1 MIRGLTTLLL
11 ALWVTQPGAALAT
24 GTDQASTAVWTEL
37 APAPAPSADPDGATW
52 ISAPSASLLELQL
65 EPGVAAEVW
74 RVEVDHSGN
83 VRSSVELIPE
93 ALGDGRHLLWTGP
106 APRAYLAI
114 APAAGAVQVWLLEP
128 VDDGAAVSRIERRL
142 WRWAASAGEPLPALP
157 AADGSAALVG
167 DLAGRAAGGQTDP
180 ATLRRALL
188 GRRLLLFDPPTPHLS
203 LGKRPGSPGEQLV
216 DDGGTTG
223 LSTRGPGLLVLD
235 ATPTLASGPGPVAV
249 HLDLSVEDEASR
261 PLARLPTGGVAWPND
276 PAGSRA
282 PRRTLELP
290 APPGDRELLARIDGA
305 TILLRARLYRVRP
318 RFPDLPDALRW
329 RALGRR
335 IGDTTTSDRG
345 SRPAQDA
352 LAEGRFEDAQDLAL
366 DILATD
372 PGDLAALKILGS
384 AQARVPAIG
393 DVPALPSLEAAVR
406 GQDLAGPGPAHDDTR
421 QALRDTWLHATAY
434 LTRGIRAPGPRG
446 EVVQALPPR
455 NALAEPDDEGRHRP
469 SVYSFLPP
477 GEPISVALDEGSD
490 PALWT
495 VVQGIGLNLSGR
507 PAAASLQVDDHA
519 AERVVLAG
527 PVTRF
532 RIALAPGAH
541 RIMLSLPQG
550 HEERI
555 AVATDLP
562 LAAEVAGRWDGDHPH
577 LRTAQA
583 TPIAPG
589 GGDATFGLPSAAVGP
604 THLRVEA
611 WWVGDEPQ
619 DLVLES
625 AEGLRRIRIH
635 PVAAPPAVLMSDG
648 DAVPGTPLATSEATV
663 DLGIDAEWV
672 RLRRDGGNSPLWAR
686 VAIRGPRHHA
696 ISPEDRGTPPA
707 VEPAPA
713 DLERLSAALAIATDP
728 VERAGLHAARAELLL
743 GLNLPGYARR
753 DIDQARRAG
762 DTSAGLERLEAAA
775 RSVGGPHRPRV
786 HTPPRG
792 PLLPLDVPAA
802 AGPGEAAWL
811 GDLPA
816 DDPACLI
823 AEGELD
829 KALAVS
835 PHDAAIHAALA
846 AKSLDWATEDPEA
859 ALLALL
865 HASAARAVVE
875 DAETARIAQR
885 ATLATRPDHLGTAE
899 ESPDRI
905 LLGGPIPPPDPQADP
920 ARWARWTMLGAP
932 LPHVDQLLAAGTRWV
947 IQPDGGAPS
956 ELSLEVV
963 CDDLRQ
969 PREGDGTLCHLT
981 IAQGEA
987 EPETWAVPTGRVERR
1002 PLSLPAD
1009 SSLAISLAHEG
1020 HARYAA
1026 LALVGPDEGWRIA
1039 DRRAWFHVAQ
1049 PEERVCYQVAGPTRL
1064 LIEATPRSGAGPIR
1078 LEVLDGETP
1087 LLSREWS
1094 SVPRAMITDQ
1104 DVAYGAVDSAPIDL
1118 FATGPRDLVL
1128 RTGGGA
1134 VAVRVT
1140 RRVAS
1145 EVVLPPPP
1153 ASVDAGIPADPGT
1166 ERPVEPAVSEGALRL
1181 PRPAAGGTLDAS
1193 VSFWDRWSADLEKS
1207 DQRYQYVQVDAL
1219 HRLGLRRSGNTW
1231 FHGGGMARI
1240 GFTAGPSFGL
1250 RLGAYHRWPA
1260 AGLRLGGKAQG
1271 LIQATDQGTFG
1282 ALALR
1287 ARLDR
1292 PTRLAPDLTL
1302 VPHLQLRG
1310 HVQPRIELQWFA
1322 RRLDMEL
1329 ASSYRRAH
1337 PVGLGVGTDLV
1348 WRPWVDGAF
1357 VLTVG
1362 AMTNP
1367 ELPILDNAGGQLEF
1381 RLYPRPVGLGARV
1394 HLSHRF
1400 ADSWR
1405 PEGWWRAE
1413 LAVGAWADLGPPDLW
1428 VRPAVQLSYLLDPA
1442 RLEATVGLS
1451 ITPGR
1456 RAATHFAPTDLR
1468 FGDLR
1473 APVAIDGR
1481 WTRF

>member
-1 MIRGLTTLLL
+1 MIRGLITLLL

-24 GTDQASTAVWTEL
+24 EADRASTAVWTEL
-37 APAPAPSADPDGATW
+37 APVPALSADPDGATW
-52 ISAPSASLLELQL
+52 ISTPSASTLELQL
-65 EPGVAAEVW
+65 QPGAEAEFW
-74 RVEVDHSGN
+74 RVEVDHYGGVHS
-83 VRSSVELIPE
+83 RVELIPE

-106 APRAYLAI
+106 APRAYLAVT
-114 APAAGAVQVWLLEP
+114 PAAGAVQAWLLEP
-128 VDDGAAVSRIERRL
+128 GDDSAAVSRIERRL
-142 WRWAASAGEPLPALP
+142 WRWAASADEAPPALP
-157 AADGSAALVG
+157 AVDGSAALVE
-167 DLAGRAAGGQTDP
+167 DLVGRAAAGRSNP
-180 ATLRRALL
+180 ASLRRALL
-188 GRRLLLFDPPTPHLS
+188 DQRLLLFDPPTAHLS
-203 LGKRPGSPGEQLV
+203 RGRTPASQDEQLI
-216 DDGGTTG
+216 DDGGTVG
-223 LSTRGPGLLVLD
+223 LSTRGPSLLVLD
-235 ATPTLASGPGPVAV
+235 AIPSLASGPGPVAV
-249 HLDLSVEDEASR
+249 HLDLTVEDEAGR
-261 PLARLPTGGVAWPND
+261 PLARLPTSGMAWPDD
-276 PAGSRA
+276 PAGPRA

-290 APPGDRELLARIDGA
+290 TPPGERALLARIDGA
-305 TILLRARLYRVRP
+305 AVLLRARLYRVRP

-329 RALGRR
+329 QALGRR
-335 IGDTTTSDRG
+335 IGDKTTSDRG
-345 SRPAQDA
+345 SRPAHDA
-352 LAEGRFEDAQDLAL
+352 LAEGRFADAQDLAL
-366 DILATD
+366 DILAAD
-372 PGDLAALKILGS
+372 PGDLDALKILGW

-406 GQDLAGPGPAHDDTR
+406 EQDLGGPYPADDDTR

-434 LTRGIRAPGPRG
+434 LTRGIRSPELRG

-477 GEPISVALDEGSD
+477 GERISVALDEGSD

-507 PAAASLQVDDHA
+507 PAAAALQVDDHA
-519 AERVVLAG
+519 AERIVLAG

-532 RIALAPGAH
+532 RIALAPGTH
-541 RIMLSLPQG
+541 RMLLSLPRG
-550 HEERI
+550 HKGRI

-562 LAAEVAGRWDGDHPH
+562 LAAAVAGRWDGDHPH
-577 LRTAQA
+577 LRTALA
-583 TPIAPG
+583 TPIEPG
-589 GGDATFGLPSAAVGP
+589 AGGATFGLPSAAVGP

-611 WWVGDEPQ
+611 WWEGDEPQ

-625 AEGLRRIRIH
+625 AEGPRRIRIH
-635 PVAAPPAVLMSDG
+635 PTDAPPAVLMSDG

-672 RLRRDGGNSPLWAR
+672 RLRRDGGGSPLWAR
-686 VAIRGPRHHA
+686 VAIRGPRHHLIA
-696 ISPEDRGTPPA
+696 PEAQGTPPIM
-707 VEPAPA
+707 EPAPA

-728 VERAGLHAARAELLL
+728 VERARLHAARAELLL
-743 GLNLPGYARR
+743 GMNLPGYARR

-762 DTSAGLERLEAAA
+762 DTNAGLERLEAAA
-775 RSVGGPHRPRV
+775 RSVGGPHRTRV
-786 HTPPRG
+786 HAPPRG
-792 PLLPLDVPAA
+792 PVLPLDVPAA

-816 DDPACLI
+816 DDPARLI
-823 AEGELD
+823 AGGELD

-846 AKSLDWATEDPEA
+846 ADSLDRAAEDPEA

-947 IQPDGGAPS
+947 VQPDRGAPS
-956 ELSLEVV
+956 ELALEVV

-969 PREGDGTLCHLT
+969 PREGDGTFCHLT

-1002 PLSLPAD
+1002 PLSFPAD

-1026 LALVGPDEGWRIA
+1026 LALVGPEEGWRIA

-1049 PEERVCYQVAGPTRL
+1049 PDERVCYQVAGPTRL
-1064 LIEATPRSGAGPIR
+1064 LIEAAPRSGAGPIR

-1087 LLSREWS
+1087 LLSREWP

-1104 DVAYGAVDSAPIDL
+1104 DVAYGAVDNASIDL

-1153 ASVDAGIPADPGT
+1153 ASVDAGIPADPRM
-1166 ERPVEPAVSEGALRL
+1166 ERPVDSAVSEGALRL

-1219 HRLGLRRSGNTW
+1219 HRVGLRRTGNTW

-1271 LIQATDQGTFG
+1271 LIQTTDQGTFG

-1310 HVQPRIELQWFA
+1310 YVQPRIELQWFA

-1337 PVGLGVGTDLV
+1337 PIGLGVGTDLV

-1367 ELPILDNAGGQLEF
+1367 ELPVLDNAGGQLEF
-1381 RLYPRPVGLGARV
+1381 RLYPRPVGLSARV

-1428 VRPAVQLSYLLDPA
+1428 VRPAVHLSYLLDPA
-1442 RLEATVGLS
+1442 RLEATIGLS

-1468 FGDLR
+1468 LSDLR
-1473 APVAIDGR
+1473 SPVAIDGH